1 MTTST
6 DIRKQVPA
14 LLTPVVQAYERRL
27 KRHGASPKGVYW
39 RDAEWQQRRYHL
51 LYQIFDE
58 AAAAGGITIHDFGC
72 GYGALFDY
80 LKDRP
85 VMLGSRYIGT
95 DMCRGMVATAA
106 ARIDDPRAGFVRQ
119 LWADEVADY
128 TIVSGTYN
136 MHINAPLDVW
146 QAYIETSLEQ
156 LWTRTR
162 RGLAFNLL
170 NADGTEKLDGL
181 YYAEPE
187 RIFDF
192 CATRLATDVSIA
204 TDPPLPDFTVFVRRR

>member
-1 MTTST
+1 MATT
-6 DIRKQVPA
+6 DIRKQVPQ

-51 LYQIFDE
+51 LYDIFDE
-58 AAAAGGITIHDFGC
+58 VTEAGGVTIHDFGC
-72 GYGALFDY
+72 GYGALFDF

-85 VMLGSRYIGT
+85 VMRRSRYIGT
-95 DMCRGMVATAA
+95 DMCRGMVETAA
-106 ARIDDPRAGFVRQ
+106 ARIDDPRASFVRQ
-119 LWADEVADY
+119 LWAGEVADY
-128 TIVSGTYN
+128 TFASGTYN
-136 MHINAPLDVW
+136 MHINARAETW
-146 QAYIETSLEQ
+146 QAYIETSLAQ

-170 NADGTEKLDGL
+170 SADTAEKFDGL

-192 CATRLATDVSIA
+192 CATRLATNVTIA
-204 TDPPLPDFTVFVRRR
+204 TDPPLPDFTVFVRRG